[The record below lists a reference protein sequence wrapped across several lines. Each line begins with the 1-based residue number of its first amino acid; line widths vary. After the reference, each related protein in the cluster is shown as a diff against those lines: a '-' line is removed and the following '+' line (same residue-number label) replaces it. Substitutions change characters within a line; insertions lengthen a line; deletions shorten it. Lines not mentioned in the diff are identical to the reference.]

1 MIKNIIKRN
10 GELEPFKSEK
20 LNGWGEWAASK
31 LGREIDWSEA
41 VLHVVS
47 TLPETC
53 TSEDL
58 QNGLIN
64 FCLDKNTW
72 EYNRMAGRLY
82 AALLS
87 KKIYG
92 SSEKPTVKELHDKLH
107 SVGLMV
113 KLDYS
118 DSEYAQVEKF
128 INHKLDFNSAHYEIH
143 QIRLKYSLR
152 DKVSKKEY
160 ETQQF
165 VYMRMA
171 MALAEDEPR
180 HERMKHVKN
189 WYDHLSHKR
198 INAPTPN
205 FVNLGTGHNGLA
217 SCCVYTTDDTA
228 ASLACGDH
236 IAYMMTVMSAGIGT
250 HIKTR
255 SIGDG
260 VRHGLIQHQ
269 GKLPYYRAMV
279 GAIGANLQNGRGGA
293 STVHYTAFDPEVEVI
308 AKAKNPMTPLSKQI
322 RGCDYSFGSNK
333 FFARKAAKNEQVG
346 LFSYY
351 DCPEVYE
358 AQYSKDSTEFE
369 RLYNQAVE
377 DGRITKFVNARELL
391 VDILNEGYETGRH
404 YLHFMDTMNHHTPF
418 KDKIYSSNLCL
429 VGDTR
434 IKIQTHDGKELT
446 VTLADFIEKW
456 EFGGYHGAK
465 VLSYNIDTGDQVWS
479 EITAAAQTGVAE
491 ELYEI
496 EDEQGNI
503 IKCTANHLIFTQNR
517 GYVAAK
523 DLLETDV
530 LCQGSVAV
538 DHAKVMSGEW
548 IQKRKNILIKIK
560 KITTKQECPVYDIT
574 VKDTENFFANGILV
588 HNCQEI
594 NIPSFPFKNVEEL
607 YLPYKEGN
615 GEIGICSLA
624 GIVVSNIDNDE
635 QYADA
640 AYYALK
646 MIDVCIHKSTY
657 IFKNVE
663 DTTKAR
669 LSAGVGVLGLA
680 HLMAKKNLKYSTQSG
695 RDFIHELFETH
706 MWHLVNAS
714 LRLGKELGNAP
725 WIDKTGWPE
734 GWLPIDTYEK
744 RVDEIVTVGYKR
756 NWETLREKIIENGG
770 IRNSVVAAIM
780 PSESSSVS
788 AGTTN
793 AVYPIRDYDLMK
805 TNETMVLHYVAPD
818 STKLRDKYELA
829 WDISTQDLIKCYAIM
844 QKWTDQGIS
853 ADLYRKILGA
863 DKVGT
868 KEMIDDYLA
877 MVKYGLKSRYY
888 QNSLTSKGG
897 LDTIEIAQ
905 EDLPEE
911 DHGICESCSL

>member
-171 MALAEDEPR
+171 MALAENEPR

-418 KDKIYSSNLCL
+418 KDKIYSSNLC
-429 VGDTR
+429 
-434 IKIQTHDGKELT
+434 
-446 VTLADFIEKW
+446 
-456 EFGGYHGAK
+456 
-465 VLSYNIDTGDQVWS
+465 
-479 EITAAAQTGVAE
+479 
-491 ELYEI
+491 
-496 EDEQGNI
+496 
-503 IKCTANHLIFTQNR
+503 
-517 GYVAAK
+517 
-523 DLLETDV
+523 
-530 LCQGSVAV
+530 
-538 DHAKVMSGEW
+538 
-548 IQKRKNILIKIK
+548 
-560 KITTKQECPVYDIT
+560 
-574 VKDTENFFANGILV
+574 
-588 HNCQEI
+588 QEI

-725 WIDKTGWPE
+725 WIDKTSWPE